1 LSFIA
6 CKSFLFKGEESPPPI
21 FEWKGYQITK
31 EDAEVRLI
39 ILGPPGSGKGTQADM
54 LSVKYDISHI
64 ATGDILRAAI
74 KEGTELGKKAEGY
87 VRSGALVPDEIVI
100 GIIKDRLAGRSLSSH
115 QKGFILDG
123 FPRTIAQAEAL
134 DDTLNELKM
143 NLEMVI
149 DLEVP
154 DEEIIK
160 RISGRRLCRRCSAS
174 YHLIYSPPE
183 KEGVCDK
190 CGGELYQRDDDKE
203 ETIKRRLKVYTAQ
216 TEPLIEY
223 YEGRGKLKKVD
234 GKPSIPEVQK
244 AILALLAEN

>member
-1 LSFIA
+1 MVR
-6 CKSFLFKGEESPPPI
+6 ERNPPPI
-21 FEWKGYQITK
+21 FEGKGYKITK

-54 LSVKYDISHI
+54 LSVKYDIPHI
-64 ATGDILRAAI
+64 STGDILRAAI

-100 GIIKDRLAGRSLSSH
+100 GIIKDRLKNPS

-134 DDTLNELKM
+134 DDTLNELE
-143 NLEMVI
+143 LEMVI
-149 DLEVP
+149 ELEVS

-174 YHLIYSPPE
+174 YHLIYSPPKE
-183 KEGVCDK
+183 EGVCDK

-216 TEPLIEY
+216 TKPLIEY
-223 YEGRGKLKKVD
+223 YERRGKLKKVD
-234 GKPSIPEVQK
+234 GEPSIPEVQK
-244 AILALLAEN
+244 AILALIAEN